1 VQTLRAALAENQMPV
16 IHDQPSNVEAALQY
30 ASRRGWA
37 VVPMHEKKF
46 YTRDGVRIATRDPNI
61 IKQSGWAES
70 FGMACGEPSGTDV
83 LDVDDP
89 EAFPL
94 DLDAL
99 IASTL
104 AATTP
109 SGGVHLFFMHAGL
122 RTRPFGWGEWRST
135 GLAVV
140 LPPGSG
146 RKWINGKEPGPVP
159 AELAETIRREE
170 PKPIA
175 SFFPGSLVANRR
187 ELPKPLYLEVLRLM
201 PHASGHNQRRVLG
214 ALNTIVHERQG
225 RNNALNRAAWYFRH
239 IISDGVINPPDAW
252 HLLQLAAA
260 MCGYTEK
267 DGIAQV
273 RATIASGL
281 GCSGSQESQGRI

>member
-1 VQTLRAALAENQMPV
+1 MTAL
-16 IHDQPSNVEAALQY
+16 VEAALAY
-30 ASRRGWA
+30 AARGWA
-37 VVPMHEKKF
+37 VVPVRSNKHF
-46 YTRDGVRIATRDPNI
+46 YTTDGVGIATRDPRI
-61 IKQSGWAES
+61 IRGWYWAES
-70 FGMACGEPSGTDV
+70 VGMACGAPSGTDV

-99 IASTL
+99 MLSTQ

-109 SGGVHLFFMHAGL
+109 SGGVHLFFKHAGL

-146 RKWINGKEPGPVP
+146 REWINGKEPGPVP
-159 AELAETIRREE
+159 AELAETNRREE
-170 PKPIA
+170 SKPIA
-175 SFFPGSLVANRR
+175 SFFPGSPVANRR
-187 ELPKPLYLEVLRLM
+187 ELPKPLYFEVLRLM
-201 PHASGHNQRRVLG
+201 PHASGHNQRRVRG

-239 IISDGVINPPDAW
+239 LVSDGVISPPDAW

-267 DGIAQV
+267 DGIARV

-281 GCSGSQESQGRI
+281 GCSESQGSQGRI

>member
-1 VQTLRAALAENQMPV
+1 MRQF
-16 IHDQPSNVEAALQY
+16 HDQPPNVEAALQY

-37 VVPMHEKKF
+37 VLPMHEKKF
-46 YTRDGVRIATRDPNI
+46 YTRDGVRIATRDPNTI
-61 IKQSGWAES
+61 EQWGWAES
-70 FGMACGEPSGTDV
+70 LGMACGEPSGTDV
-83 LDVDDP
+83 FDIDDA
-89 EAFPL
+89 EAFAAAGF
-94 DLDAL
+94 DLDTL
-99 IASTL
+99 TASTL

-109 SGGVHLFFMHAGL
+109 SGGLHLFFEFAGL
-122 RTRPFGWGEWRST
+122 RSRVFPWGEWRST

-146 RKWINGKEPGPVP
+146 REWINGKEPGPVP

-175 SFFPGSLVANRR
+175 SFFPGSLVANRM

-201 PHASGHNQRRVLG
+201 PHASGHDQRRVRG

-239 IISDGVINPPDAW
+239 IISDGVISPPDAW

-281 GCSGSQESQGRI
+281 GCSEPQESQGRI

>member
-1 VQTLRAALAENQMPV
+1 VRQF
-16 IHDQPSNVEAALQY
+16 HDQPPNVEVALQY

-37 VVPMHEKKF
+37 VVPMREKKF

-61 IKQSGWAES
+61 IKQWGWSES
-70 FGMACGEPSGTDV
+70 FGMACGKPSRTDV
-83 LDVDDP
+83 LDIDDA
-89 EAFPL
+89 EAFAAAGFH
-94 DLDAL
+94 LDAL
-99 IASTL
+99 AASTL

-109 SGGVHLFFMHAGL
+109 LGGLHLFFEFAGL
-122 RTRPFGWGEWRST
+122 RSRVFRWGEWRST

-146 RKWINGKEPGPVP
+146 REWINGKEPASVP

-170 PKPIA
+170 PKPTA
-175 SFFPGSLVANRR
+175 SFFPGSLLANRM

-201 PHASGHNQRRVLG
+201 PHASGHDQRRVRG

-239 IISDGVINPPDAW
+239 IISDGVISPPDAW

-273 RATIASGL
+273 GATIASGL
-281 GCSGSQESQGRI
+281 GCSEPQESQGRI